1 MNKRVSGLDLL
12 RYVSLLCVI
21 ATHFFDVLHN
31 LGYPVQRPFWVERL
45 VELGIA
51 YFFMSSAF
59 LITTLFLEEYR
70 LKGTFS
76 LRKFLYRRG
85 LRLLPAYL
93 VLVLL
98 VYFIVYQIAY
108 FFLNDHPAEYY
119 FQIQASLVNFLFCVP
134 HINEFFYPSAPYLF
148 HTTTMGIEYQFYIVA
163 GLLFFFARKKYLVLW
178 QLLFVLTLLFIT
190 VHNLWPGLLK
200 HNGLGLLNSL
210 GVYIA
215 YTQIHV
221 FAAGVFMAFIYYRL
235 KEKPVDNIYR
245 LFSLLLFI
253 SAFSGY
259 LFSGNTEW
267 NTITGSMVIFS
278 LLLFILLN
286 QNLLLRFP
294 YKRATQWLGNISY
307 GAYLF
312 HYIVMVVVLKTMNG
326 YINLDGSGN
335 CILALLC
342 VFAACTLA
350 GMLSY
355 RFIEQLFL
363 RIKKKYTTV
372 PVSKTN

>member
-1 MNKRVSGLDLL
+1 MNNRVSGLDLL
-12 RYVSLLCVI
+12 RYASLLCVM

-31 LGYPVQRPFWVERL
+31 LGYTAERPFWVERL
-45 VELGIA
+45 VELAIA

-93 VLVLL
+93 ALVLL
-98 VYFIVYQIAY
+98 AYFIVYQTAY
-108 FFLNDHPAEYY
+108 FFLPDHPAEYY
-119 FQIQASLVNFLFCVP
+119 FHIHASLFNFLFCVP

-163 GLLFFFARKKYLVLW
+163 GLLFFFVRKKYLFLW
-178 QLLFVLTLLFIT
+178 LLLFMATLLFIT

-200 HNGLGLLNSL
+200 NNGLGMLNSL
-210 GVYIA
+210 GVYMA
-215 YTQIHV
+215 YTQIHL
-221 FAAGVFMAFIYYRL
+221 FAAGVFIAFIYSGW
-235 KEKPVDNIYR
+235 KEKPVDPVFR
-245 LFSLLLFI
+245 PLSLLLFTVT
-253 SAFSGY
+253 FFFY
-259 LFSGNTEW
+259 LFSGSTEW

-278 LLLFILLN
+278 LLLFIILN
-286 QNLLLRFP
+286 QGLLSRFP

-312 HYIVMVVVLKTMNG
+312 HYIVMVVVLKQLNG
-326 YINLDGSGN
+326 VLNQQNTGN
-335 CILALLC
+335 RIVALLC
-342 VFAACTLA
+342 VFTACTLA

-355 RFIEQLFL
+355 NFIEKMFL

-372 PVSKTN
+372 PVSQKS